1 MTKIKDYHH
10 RIDVERQMRKDKLNP
25 SIGIG
30 LSMATSKTLNKTAK
44 QLRQE
49 KAAMKAAA
57 KATKNK

>member
-10 RIDVERQMRKDKLNP
+10 RIDVERQTRKDKLNP

-30 LSMATSKTLNKTAK
+30 SSTAASISKTLNKTAK

-49 KAAMKAAA
+49 KAATKAA
-57 KATKNK
+57 KNK